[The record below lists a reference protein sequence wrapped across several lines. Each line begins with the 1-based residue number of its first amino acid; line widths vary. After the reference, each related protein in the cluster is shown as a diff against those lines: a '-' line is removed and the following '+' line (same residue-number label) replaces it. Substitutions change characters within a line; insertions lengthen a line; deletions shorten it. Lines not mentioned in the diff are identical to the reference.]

1 MTFFDLLRR
10 AQALRASGLGVQDAF
25 DDLKR
30 TTAIP
35 PGAMQKLRVAVQM
48 AYR

>member
-10 AQALRASGLGVQDAF
+10 ARALRASGLGVQDAF
-25 DDLKR
+25 DNLKP
-30 TTAIP
+30 TAAVP
-35 PGAMQKLRVAVQM
+35 PDAMQKLRVAVQM